1 MSQFGL
7 QTRVIFL
14 QYLGEF
20 GWAVLFVRLLSSVV
34 RPSVAIDRSVP
45 ALAAA
50 ARPFSLGPTAGL
62 FQYGPVRRRLFTSY
76 LVDPASSICLSQRL
90 SHACLSTSR

>member
-62 FQYGPVRRRLFTSY
+62 FFNTGRSVVVCSRATWLILPVAY
-76 LVDPASSICLSQRL
+76 
-90 SHACLSTSR
+90 ACLKD